1 MFSTKNINILNY
13 DGKNLIQI
21 NLKNEIQNV
30 DRYIFIKNNI
40 LFFKYNNNP
49 AIIDID
55 KMTGIVLNID
65 VISMNVSNDFK
76 KLAIS
81 FELKL
86 YTKIRTENINYCVL
100 DVSNPKL
107 QPIEKIFD
115 LN

>member
-1 MFSTKNINILNY
+1 
-13 DGKNLIQI
+13 
-21 NLKNEIQNV
+21 
-30 DRYIFIKNNI
+30 
-40 LFFKYNNNP
+40 NNNP

-86 YTKIRTENINYCVL
+86 YTKIRFENINYCVL
-100 DVSNPKL
+100 DVSKPKL